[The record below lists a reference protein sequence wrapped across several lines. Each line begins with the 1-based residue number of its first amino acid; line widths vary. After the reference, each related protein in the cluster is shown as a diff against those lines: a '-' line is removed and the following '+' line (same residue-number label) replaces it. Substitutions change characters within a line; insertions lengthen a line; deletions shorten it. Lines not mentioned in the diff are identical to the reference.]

1 MAVIQGPAILGS
13 LVFSSEALAVRL
25 EGQRYSKIMRVDAT
39 TNIRFGGCSGRRHH
53 RVVLVALIQGIIS
66 TFHKNLGPLDQCSG
80 EETGEGA
87 NDNFLEKRGVHR
99 RFNSSDGARPA

>member
-1 MAVIQGPAILGS
+1 
-13 LVFSSEALAVRL
+13 
-25 EGQRYSKIMRVDAT
+25 MRVDAT
-39 TNIRFGGCSGRRHH
+39 TNIRFGGWSGRRHH

-80 EETGEGA
+80 EETGESA